1 MSVQQYWL
9 FSSVECGVSRLGD
22 WWSNMLYQVS
32 VLIHYCCIIVWRT
45 LPCCFDL
52 RFDEFANFSLLR
64 ASWWFL
70 IRMVNKSWL
79 RFSHLYDYKHHQ
91 HHWLWGHWQCW
102 FFFIIVFFTD
112 LVLKVFFF
120 ATFLVIPLPVQVAQ
134 PVFFSLQS
142 YCWCQY
148 CWLLYSSALRRQSLW
163 PLPLMDD
170 DTDANA
176 NADDEEDSTPN
187 PPPILV
193 LEPVSSSVISPPM
206 SSPSMAEEDC
216 WRHQNREQDWCPLV
230 KNPHTKLVG
239 EFALTAPCCL
249 TPKSI
254 FNNTYIRHSRC

>member
-148 CWLLYSSALRRQSLW
+148 CWLLYSSALLAVARAVQAIIVTTTADGRWHWCQCQCRRWRGFNPQS
-163 PLPLMDD
+163 
-170 DTDANA
+170 
-176 NADDEEDSTPN
+176 
-187 PPPILV
+187 PPHPS
-193 LEPVSSSVISPPM
+193 PRTSVIISDIPTHVITINGGRGLLK
-206 SSPSMAEEDC
+206 A
-216 WRHQNREQDWCPLV
+216 
-230 KNPHTKLVG
+230 
-239 EFALTAPCCL
+239 
-249 TPKSI
+249 PKSGARLMP
-254 FNNTYIRHSRC
+254 TGRKSPYQTCRWIRPSYCTLLLNS